1 MFAMLDPRVWLVV
14 GVLMAGAGLGGFF
27 KGIGYEKD
35 KQARVALEQSENNR
49 ELERQASRA
58 NAKVDDDY
66 TAKIRAADA
75 SAAVTRSELGRLRS
89 AVANLPATPEAPQ
102 CFDGERDATLRRLLG
117 ESAELVAEG
126 NERVGSLTA
135 KVGGL
140 QSYITEVCGMQ
151 LKEKL

>member
-14 GVLMAGAGLGGFF
+14 AALMAGSGLGGFF

-35 KQARVALEQSENNR
+35 KQARTALEQSENNR

-66 TAKIRAADA
+66 TAKIRAANA
-75 SAAVTRSELGRLRS
+75 SAAVTRTQLDRLRS
-89 AVANLPATPEAPQ
+89 AVADLPAVAEAPS
-102 CFDGERDATLRRLLG
+102 CFDGERDATLRRLL
-117 ESAELVAEG
+117 AEGAGLVQEG

-135 KVGGL
+135 KVGSL
-140 QSYITEVCGMQ
+140 QSYVTEVCGMQ
-151 LKEKL
+151 LKGTP